1 MTQIQQRPLCCA
13 LSPSQEEEKGG
24 GQDGG
29 KERQDK
35 REGGEGLKMYTV
47 GLLKL
52 TSRRPVL
59 LYEAHCRDRL
69 ARWVAVSPGTG
80 HARHKVH
87 VL

>member
-1 MTQIQQRPLCCA
+1 M
-13 LSPSQEEEKGG
+13 
-24 GQDGG
+24 
-29 KERQDK
+29 
-35 REGGEGLKMYTV
+35 KMYTV